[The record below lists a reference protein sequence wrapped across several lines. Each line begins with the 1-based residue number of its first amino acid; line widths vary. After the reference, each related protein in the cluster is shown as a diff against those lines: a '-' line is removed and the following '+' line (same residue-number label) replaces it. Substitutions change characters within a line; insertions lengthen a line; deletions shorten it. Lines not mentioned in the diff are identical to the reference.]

1 MKQGCV
7 LAPTL
12 FSLYPAAM
20 LEVTFKDTSEGVYIQ
35 TRKDVD
41 LFIVAQFK
49 TECTTSIKVIREM
62 LFANDIALVSHSAQY
77 MQSLVEK
84 FVRAA
89 SQFSLKINIK
99 KTERRY
105 GTKHQSSNSQH
116 HYQKRSALVQSH

>member
-12 FSLYPAAM
+12 FSLYLAAM

-41 LFIVAQFK
+41 LFNVAQFK
-49 TECTTSIKVIREM
+49 TKSTTSIKVVREM

-99 KTERRY
+99 KTEYRY
-105 GTKHQSSNSQH
+105 SKHGIKTIWSRPSQ
-116 HYQKRSALVQSH
+116 YGDK